1 MTAGAIHDLVG
12 DAASLLSAAFERT
25 RREAELRALDD
36 AARAIAEIDGERTQA
51 GVLASTVLGAGRI
64 ASGRAAIVRP
74 SDGMVVVG
82 DLPGGPL
89 AELARDRRL
98 PAIVSASV
106 APLASQTLG
115 SDTTVALVN
124 LSEGR
129 VLAALGSPEVL
140 TARLA
145 PLESVAR
152 AARDRL
158 ALLAER
164 DALQLAATELGRD
177 VQSLGGALR
186 AKEDALTTAVH
197 ELRNPLT
204 AVHGY
209 ATLMSRNLQAV
220 QGQLTQLERLMADLL
235 STEQQPGDEGPVDA
249 AAQARQAIA
258 RARIRGARIDL
269 DGPVEPV
276 RVAIG
281 EARFAQLLDNLISNA
296 IKYSPTGEPILL
308 SITVDQNV
316 GKVSVIDHGM
326 GIPAEHLAR
335 IFDRFYRVGGTADAV
350 AGEGLGLSICKE
362 IVTAHGGKIWAE
374 SEGAGHGST
383 FAFTLPLAVGAATT

>member
-1 MTAGAIHDLVG
+1 
-12 DAASLLSAAFERT
+12 
-25 RREAELRALDD
+25 
-36 AARAIAEIDGERTQA
+36 
-51 GVLASTVLGAGRI
+51 
-64 ASGRAAIVRP
+64 
-74 SDGMVVVG
+74 
-82 DLPGGPL
+82 
-89 AELARDRRL
+89 
-98 PAIVSASV
+98 
-106 APLASQTLG
+106 TLG

-235 STEQQPGDEGPVDA
+235 SAEQQTPGDERPVDA
-249 AAQARQAIA
+249 ADQARQAIA
-258 RARIRGARIDL
+258 RARIRGARVDFEA
-269 DGPVEPV
+269 PAQPV
-276 RVAIG
+276 RLAIG

-296 IKYSPTGEPILL
+296 IKYSPVGEPILV
-308 SITVDQNV
+308 SIQLEETI
-316 GKVSVIDHGM
+316 GKVSVVDHGM
-326 GIPAEHLAR
+326 GLPTEHLGR
-335 IFDRFYRVGGTADAV
+335 IFDR
-350 AGEGLGLSICKE
+350 
-362 IVTAHGGKIWAE
+362 
-374 SEGAGHGST
+374 
-383 FAFTLPLAVGAATT
+383 